1 MSIELIKLQRMFYR
15 MLRHDMTWALAGAA
29 LVAFTSRSAAKAVVK
44 RDAVN
49 RFMRQLAARDAAR
62 PRGER
67 RVVSTN
73 DLQAMG
79 RRAGGAAAV
88 GDADEEEEEVEG
100 PQEGFDSSRVSLD
113 GGEHGQKGPSSP
125 GKRGRDTTSSGG
137 DTSVGL
143 GGLQKGLGRGVGGDT
158 GGGRRPPRHSGGRT
172 NRRGMSQSQSMAS
185 LSSIAGA
192 AGAGGGG
199 HHIRSMLKGSRQL
212 AGMAGGMGGGAGGFS
227 NQGQGTLRKSMSGDK
242 LEQMMRRSP
251 SESSLCED
259 CFSR

>member
-1 MSIELIKLQRMFYR
+1 MIKLQRMFYR

-62 PRGER
+62 PRGKR

-79 RRAGGAAAV
+79 RRAVGAAAE
-88 GDADEEEEEVEG
+88 GDADDEEEEEG
-100 PQEGFDSSRVSLD
+100 QQEGFDSSSRVRFD
-113 GGEHGQKGPSSP
+113 GGEHGQGPSSP

-137 DTSVGL
+137 DISAGL
-143 GGLQKGLGRGVGGDT
+143 GGLQSGLGRGAGDT
-158 GGGRRPPRHSGGRT
+158 GGRRRPPRHSGGRT
-172 NRRGMSQSQSMAS
+172 IRRGMSQSRSMAS

-199 HHIRSMLKGSRQL
+199 HPIRSMLKGSRQL
-212 AGMAGGMGGGAGGFS
+212 AGIAGGFS
-227 NQGQGTLRKSMSGDK
+227 NKGQGTLRKSMSGDK

>member
-1 MSIELIKLQRMFYR
+1 MIKLQRMFYR

-143 GGLQKGLGRGVGGDT
+143 GGLQNGLGRGVGDT

-212 AGMAGGMGGGAGGFS
+212 AGMAGGMAGGMGGGAGGFS